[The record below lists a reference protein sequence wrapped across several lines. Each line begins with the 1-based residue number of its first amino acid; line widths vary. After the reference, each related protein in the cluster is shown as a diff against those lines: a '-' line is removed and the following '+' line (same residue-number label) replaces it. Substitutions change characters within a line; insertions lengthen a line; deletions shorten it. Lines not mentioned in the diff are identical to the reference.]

1 MKQLNRYIINKLP
14 TKTNKQANDRTTPPP
29 FKTPP
34 DYSVQIQNWNPTF
47 ICVWE
52 IVARFARTSSLRIF
66 LTTNQFLSYN
76 YYNKTGLDNVFS
88 LISVVAKQ
96 IIGSKSRNKLANKSS
111 LTVLNISYIRHLH
124 VTDILVPPNI
134 FLFAFQD
141 LNQVFLH
148 FGNDV

>member
-14 TKTNKQANDRTTPPP
+14 TKTNKQANDRTTPP
-29 FKTPP
+29 FKTPS
-34 DYSVQIQNWNPTF
+34 DYSVQIQNCNPTF

-52 IVARFARTSSLRIF
+52 IVARFARASSLRIF

-76 YYNKTGLDNVFS
+76 YYNNTGLDNVLS

-96 IIGSKSRNKLANKSS
+96 IIGSKSRNKVANKSS
-111 LTVLNISYIRHLH
+111 VTVLNISYMYH
-124 VTDILVPPNI
+124 VSDILVPPNI